1 MRPHRATAIVLAVL
15 TAVAASGCLMVGRS
29 EPPPPP
35 PPAPPVGPR
44 IEYALGEFTFQMN
57 ERDPIRSHFDARLL
71 GAEIFDRWEQRGY
84 VADAERVD
92 PDEFSPEAAYHVT
105 FSGSVRAESS
115 FWAELLDALT
125 LMLVPYSVTN
135 HYDLQVAVQPS
146 AGGAPVVVSAQSA
159 DKTWIGLLLVLG
171 LPFVERGH
179 DEEMARLADALYAQ
193 LAAHGVF
200 GGGRTKDEGLRTK
213 D

>member
-71 GAEIFDRWEQRGY
+71 GAEIFDHWEQRGY
-84 VADAERVD
+84 VSDAERVD
-92 PDEFSPEAAYHVT
+92 ADGEAADGGDLGRERLEPGLRLGHV
-105 FSGSVRAESS
+105 
-115 FWAELLDALT
+115 
-125 LMLVPYSVTN
+125 
-135 HYDLQVAVQPS
+135 
-146 AGGAPVVVSAQSA
+146 GGVGQGPHDDVGEHG
-159 DKTWIGLLLVLG
+159 GLLGV
-171 LPFVERGH
+171 RT
-179 DEEMARLADALYAQ
+179 AQ
-193 LAAHGVF
+193 
-200 GGGRTKDEGLRTK
+200 GRRPG
-213 D
+213 